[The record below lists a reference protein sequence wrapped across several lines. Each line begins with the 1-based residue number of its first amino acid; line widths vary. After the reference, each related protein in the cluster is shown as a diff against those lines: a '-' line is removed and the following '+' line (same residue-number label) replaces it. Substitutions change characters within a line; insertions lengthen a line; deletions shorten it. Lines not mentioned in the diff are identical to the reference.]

1 MISAIRSLPEFNLV
15 LLARR
20 YGLNPHQI
28 AVWGIIS
35 AVLLAS
41 LVVGLRTS
49 ILYLAL
55 PLGVGV
61 ALLFLRQPGLG
72 VVLTL
77 LGGMII
83 PFNGPGGVNLTI
95 LGILFLSALWLL
107 GMIMKQGDIQ
117 FDFVQVTRPALLL
130 LVVATLALVIG
141 QISWYRTQAA
151 PMSAQ
156 IGGFMVFVTSIAALL
171 LVGHQIKETR
181 WLAIL
186 TTVVIVYGALHMIGW
201 IEPHAGRYIRHLY
214 QAGATT
220 SMFWTWVVTLAFSQA
235 LFNRRLLPGWRVALL
250 GVVALTFYVAYIM
263 NGDWKSGWM
272 PALISVGVLLL
283 LRSWRFGYLL
293 APFGIIPAVDLIR
306 NAVATDEYSYSTRLD
321 AWSIVGEIIKANPI
335 LGLGPANYYWY
346 TPLFR
351 IRGYAV
357 NFNSH
362 NQYVD
367 LIAQTGF
374 LGFFVYLWLMLAI
387 GWLGWRLRHRVAEG
401 FEKAYV
407 YGVLAGWVATV
418 AAGVFGDWV
427 LPFVY
432 NVGLLG
438 VRSSILPWLF
448 LGGLLVLERKYRQTP
463 PTPAPTT
470 NPHMAPTTN
479 ALSSSR

>member
-1 MISAIRSLPEFNLV
+1 MISVLRSLPEFNLV
-15 LLARR
+15 HLARR
-20 YGLNPHQI
+20 YGLDPYQI
-28 AVWGIIS
+28 ATWGIIG

-41 LVVGLRTS
+41 VVVGLRTS

-55 PLGVGV
+55 PLGVGI
-61 ALLFLRQPGLG
+61 ALLFLRQPALGLI
-72 VVLTL
+72 LTL

-95 LGILFLSALWLL
+95 LGILFLTGLWLL
-107 GMIMKQGDIQ
+107 GMLIERGDIH
-117 FDFVQVTRPALLL
+117 FDFAQVTRPALLL
-130 LVVATLALVIG
+130 VAITALALVIG

-156 IGGFMVFVTSIAALL
+156 IGGFMVFVTSVAGFL

-181 WLAIL
+181 WLALL
-186 TTVVIVYGALHMIGW
+186 TAVVIIYGGLHMVGW
-201 IEPHAGRYIRHLY
+201 IEQHLGRYISRLY
-214 QAGATT
+214 QDGATT

-235 LFNRRLLPGWRVALL
+235 LFNRRLLLGWRLALL
-250 GVVALTFYVAYIM
+250 GVVAMTFYVAYGM

-293 APFGIIPAVDLIR
+293 AALGIIPAMDLISS
-306 NAVATDEYSYSTRLD
+306 AVASDEYSYSTRLD

-367 LIAQTGF
+367 LIAQIGF
-374 LGFFVYLWLMLAI
+374 LGLFTYFWLMLAI
-387 GWLGWRLRHRVAEG
+387 GWLGWRLRNRVAEG

-407 YGVLAGWVATV
+407 YGTLAGWVATI
-418 AAGVFGDWV
+418 AAGAFGDWV

-432 NVGLLG
+432 NVGLVG

-448 LGGLLVLERKYRQTP
+448 LGGLLVLERKYRQ
-463 PTPAPTT
+463 
-470 NPHMAPTTN
+470 NP
-479 ALSSSR
+479 

>member
-1 MISAIRSLPEFNLV
+1 MISALRSLPEFNLV
-15 LLARR
+15 ILARR

-28 AVWGIIS
+28 ATWGIIS

-41 LVVGLRTS
+41 LVVGVRTS
-49 ILYLAL
+49 MLYLAL

-72 VVLTL
+72 VLLSL
-77 LGGMII
+77 LGGMSI
-83 PFNGPGGVNLTI
+83 PFNGPGGVNLTM
-95 LGILFLSALWLL
+95 LGILFLTTLWFLS
-107 GMIMKQGDIQ
+107 MIIKQGDIQ

-156 IGGFMVFVTSIAALL
+156 IGGFMVFVTSIAGLL
-171 LVGHQIKETR
+171 LVGHQIKESR
-181 WLAIL
+181 WLALL
-186 TTVVIVYGALHMIGW
+186 TVAVIVYGTLHMVSW
-201 IEPHAGRYIRHLY
+201 IVPRLGHYISRLY
-214 QAGATT
+214 QDGATT

-235 LFNRRLLPGWRVALL
+235 LFNRRLLFGWRFALL
-250 GVVALTFYVAYIM
+250 GVVAMTFYVAYGM

-272 PALISVGVLLL
+272 PALISVGALLL

-293 APFGIIPAVDLIR
+293 APFGLIPALNLIQS
-306 NAVATDEYSYSTRLD
+306 AVASDEYSYTTRLD
-321 AWSIVGEIIKANPI
+321 AWSIVGEIIKANPV

-374 LGFFVYLWLMLAI
+374 LGLFAYLWLMLAI
-387 GWLGWRLRHRVAEG
+387 GWLGWRLRNRVAEG

-407 YGVLAGWVATV
+407 YGALAGWVATI
-418 AAGVFGDWV
+418 AAGAFGDWV

-432 NVGLLG
+432 NVGLFG

-448 LGGLLVLERKYRQTP
+448 LGGLLVLERKYRQP
-463 PTPAPTT
+463 PITHRTT
-470 NPHMAPTTN
+470 
-479 ALSSSR
+479 

>member
-1 MISAIRSLPEFNLV
+1 MISALRSLPEFNLV
-15 LLARR
+15 ILARH

-28 AVWGIIS
+28 ATWGIIS
-35 AVLLAS
+35 AILLAS

-72 VVLTL
+72 VILTL

-95 LGILFLSALWLL
+95 LGILFLTVLWLL
-107 GMIMKQGDIQ
+107 GMIIRRGDIQ
-117 FDFVQVTRPALLL
+117 FDFVAVTRPALLL
-130 LVVATLALVIG
+130 IVVATLALVIG
-141 QISWYRTQAA
+141 QISWYRAQAA

-156 IGGFMVFVTSIAALL
+156 IGGFMVFVTSIAGLL
-171 LVGHQIKETR
+171 LVGHQIKESR
-181 WLAIL
+181 WLALL
-186 TTVVIVYGALHMIGW
+186 TAIVIIYGSLHMVGW
-201 IEPHAGRYIRHLY
+201 IVPRLGHYISRLY
-214 QAGATT
+214 QGGATT

-235 LFNRRLLPGWRVALL
+235 LFNRRLLPSWRAALL
-250 GVVALTFYVAYIM
+250 GVVAVTFYVAYGM

-293 APFGIIPAVDLIR
+293 APFGLIPAMDLVR
-306 NAVATDEYSYSTRLD
+306 SAVASDEYSYATRLD

-374 LGFFVYLWLMLAI
+374 LGLFVYLWLMLAI
-387 GWLGWRLRHRVAEG
+387 GWLGWRLRNRVAEG

-418 AAGVFGDWV
+418 AAGLFGDWV

-432 NVGLLG
+432 NVGLVG

-448 LGGLLVLERKYRQTP
+448 LGGLLVLERKYRQP
-463 PTPAPTT
+463 VQKPASTA
-470 NPHMAPTTN
+470 H
-479 ALSSSR
+479 S